1 MIKVE
6 KHIAVVANT
15 DDPDKRFRIKVK
27 CAAILGSEDVV
38 LNRWVEPAFHWGMV
52 LLPDVGEQVEIEV
65 YSGSDKDE
73 VEGQSFLENPDIR
86 WRGTRYQGPDA
97 YEGMFTE
104 TNYGKRRG
112 FVTPAGHLLMFDD
125 TEGAEKIN
133 LVWHNAE
140 NGYAMF
146 SMNEDGSV
154 ILANKNGSM
163 LYLNA
168 AAGELALIDEYGN
181 SFSSSSTGIKI
192 IDASGNII
200 ELKSGVVQVLGTSA
214 VTISCKDA
222 VIDAGKVQLG
232 GQPAAEALVKGTTF
246 LEAHTTW
253 VAAITTM
260 VAALVPV
267 TGIPTADQ
275 TAFATAAASYT
286 AALAT
291 FLSTQGF
298 VKA

>member
-1 MIKVE
+1 MIRSE

-15 DDPDKRFRIKVK
+15 DDPEKRFRIKVK
-27 CAAILGSEDVV
+27 CAALLGSEDTV
-38 LNRWVEPAFHWGMV
+38 LNRWVEPAFGWGMI
-52 LLPDVGEQVEIEV
+52 LLPDVGEQVEIEI

-97 YEGMFTE
+97 YEGMFTD

-112 FVTPAGHLLMFDD
+112 FVTPAGHILMFDD

-146 SMNEDGSV
+146 SMNEDGSI

-168 AAGELALIDEYGN
+168 DAGELALIDENGN
-181 SFSSSSTGIKI
+181 SISYASTGIKI
-192 IDASGNII
+192 IDASGNIV
-200 ELKSGVVQVLGTSA
+200 ELKDGAVQVLGQSA

-222 VIDAGKVQLG
+222 VIDAGKVQIG
-232 GQPAAEALVKGTTF
+232 GQPLTEPAVLGAMFSTLFSGHIHPTPVGPSGPPAPGVPIPVVNTLSTTTF
-246 LEAHTTW
+246 L
-253 VAAITTM
+253 
-260 VAALVPV
+260 
-267 TGIPTADQ
+267 
-275 TAFATAAASYT
+275 
-286 AALAT
+286 
-291 FLSTQGF
+291 
-298 VKA
+298 K